1 LKLTVA
7 NPLAFQ
13 WQLNSFLV
21 ESSGPLTMVENCF
34 ENNKVGVSMVMAYN
48 PELFMVENF
57 GNESNG
63 LTCTFSAHYTS
74 YQEYL
79 AKMPQCVNYDASEC
93 RAFGTPE
100 PSMQPSETPSWAPS
114 FVPSALPSDVPST
127 TPSIPP
133 TPPPTTEAFVGSA
146 VSAAPEGRLLSHA
159 VRVGAAVVAVVLFI

>member
-1 LKLTVA
+1 VE
-7 NPLAFQ
+7 Q

-48 PELFMVENF
+48 PELFMAENF

-63 LTCTFSAHYTS
+63 LTCMFSAHYTS

-79 AKMPQCVNYDASEC
+79 AKLPQCVNYDASEC

-114 FVPSALPSDVPST
+114 NVPSALPSDFPSS

-146 VSAAPEGRLLSHA
+146 VSAASGEKLLSHA
-159 VRVGAAVVAVVLFI
+159 VRMGAAVVAVVLLI